1 MALVLPRR
9 IMLAAAFLI
18 GTAAIGAFSDDK
30 PPLKK
35 TLEDTPGRV
44 LLKSAYLVD
53 PIVIKVGENNIKVHR
68 ITLTGILGETG
79 SLILDGNECSVNS
92 FGDADECTTV
102 EYMPI
107 AVKLTNLATKDPTGN
122 KRTLGEVGDAKIDK
136 TLRFVLS
143 KNDPNQSP
151 RFILLDKEVKKTER
165 VLTAELLT
173 IK

>member
-1 MALVLPRR
+1 MALIFTRKFLLAVAVLFGP
-9 IMLAAAFLI
+9 
-18 GTAAIGAFSDDK
+18 AAIGAFSNEK

-79 SLILDGNECSVNS
+79 SLVLDGNSCSVNA

-102 EYMPI
+102 DYMPI
-107 AVKLTNLATKDPTGN
+107 AVKLTNLATKDPTKA

-151 RFILLDKEVKKTER
+151 RFILLDKEGKKTEH